1 MVSFEVC
8 IVKSC
13 TNSLFLDADKLLS
26 IKRLA
31 KVAEDLLKVSLDAV
45 ASTVTFTLLEILQ
58 EPLIVEKLRA
68 EIKEVSNENGQ
79 LKFEELNGL
88 RYMDMCLKGMFNF

>member
-1 MVSFEVC
+1 MKTS
-8 IVKSC
+8 S
-13 TNSLFLDADKLLS
+13 NSSFLDADKLLS

-68 EIKEVSNENGQ
+68 EIKELSNENGQ

>member
-1 MVSFEVC
+1 MKTS
-8 IVKSC
+8 

-68 EIKEVSNENGQ
+68 EIKELSNENGQ

>member
-1 MVSFEVC
+1 
-8 IVKSC
+8 VKTS

-68 EIKEVSNENGQ
+68 EIKELSNENGQ

>member
-1 MVSFEVC
+1 
-8 IVKSC
+8 
-13 TNSLFLDADKLLS
+13 
-26 IKRLA
+26 
-31 KVAEDLLKVSLDAV
+31 
-45 ASTVTFTLLEILQ
+45 LEILQ

-68 EIKEVSNENGQ
+68 EIKELSNENGQ

>member
-1 MVSFEVC
+1 MVSFKVW
-8 IVKSC
+8 IVKTS

-68 EIKEVSNENGQ
+68 EIKELSNENGQ